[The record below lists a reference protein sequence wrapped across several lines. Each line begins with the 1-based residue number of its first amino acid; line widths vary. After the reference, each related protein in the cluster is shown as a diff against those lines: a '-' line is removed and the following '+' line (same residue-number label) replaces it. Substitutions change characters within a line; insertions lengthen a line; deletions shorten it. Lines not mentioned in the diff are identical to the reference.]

1 MRISKDLGE
10 NYSMHSVDY
19 TLSYKGR
26 WHVSIPQIG
35 TDIYVNRKC
44 KCDHHL
50 VNLKLNYQLIA
61 SQPQLIIV
69 NDQEPN

>member
-35 TDIYVNRKC
+35 LTFMLIESVN
-44 KCDHHL
+44 
-50 VNLKLNYQLIA
+50 VITTWLI
-61 SQPQLIIV
+61 
-69 NDQEPN
+69 